1 MKPANVLGAAL
12 LTVAAAAYSV
22 PAQAQVTLG
31 ADAAFFSRYIWRGLT
46 LGSEFAIEPDVY
58 LTVPAGPGSI
68 TAGVWGN
75 IEPSQQDDSDD
86 ISEGGGQSSFDLTEY
101 DLWLEYGQSVGTVNF
116 VLGGIAFLYPN
127 TENPNPPAVG
137 LLTNDANKTLELYG
151 KLSHSDILNPKFTVN
166 WDVGKVNGAYFDAS
180 INPSFEVSPTLSVG
194 FGALVGLSAGQGI
207 NDDPN
212 SNDVPNFFDDGIT
225 HVDLSANASI
235 AAGPV
240 SITPQVHLI
249 LGVDDFTKFRDA
261 NTSGDAKVWF
271 GATLSWSKDYGA
283 AEEEAEE
290 PAE

>member
-1 MKPANVLGAAL
+1 MKRANVLGAAL
-12 LTVAAAAYSV
+12 LAVTAAAYSV

-31 ADAAFFSRYIWRGLT
+31 ADAAFVSRYDWRGLT

-75 IEPSQQDDSDD
+75 IEPSQYDGSDD

-101 DLWLEYGQSVGTVNF
+101 DVWLEYAQTVGSVDFT
-116 VLGGIAFLYPN
+116 LGGVGYLYPN
-127 TENPNPPAVG
+127 PDNPNPPAVG
-137 LLTNDANKTLELYG
+137 LLTNDGSKTLELYG
-151 KLSHSDILNPKFTVN
+151 NISHSDILSPKFAL
-166 WDVGKVNGAYFDAS
+166 WYDVGKINGAYMEGS
-180 INPSFEVSPTLSVG
+180 ISPSYEVSPNLSVG

-212 SNDVPNFFDDGIT
+212 SDDVANFEDDGIT

-235 AAGPV
+235 TAGAV
-240 SITPQVHLI
+240 SFTPQVHVI
-249 LGVDDFTKFRDA
+249 FGVDEFTKFRTA
-261 NTSGDAKVWF
+261 NKSSDAKVWA
-271 GATLSWSKDYGA
+271 GVTLSWYKDYGG

-290 PAE
+290 AAE